1 MGVGA
6 KLRGSALSRTATEK
20 GAGSGK
26 GSDEGLELGRN
37 REPGR
42 TLKDFEDLVSA
53 GWGKGKDV
61 GKMSLEIEPLARPR
75 GGPAYQVS

>member
-6 KLRGSALSRTATEK
+6 ELRGSTLSRTGTEK

-26 GSDEGLELGRN
+26 GSDESLELGRN
-37 REPGR
+37 GEPGR

-61 GKMSLEIEPLARPR
+61 GKMSLEIEALTRP
-75 GGPAYQVS
+75 